1 MQDRLQF
8 ETALKGDTMKKVRS
22 IVLSL
27 IVLSAALVLLAGCSS
42 SSSGSSAASSASTT
56 NSSSAEVNYY
66 LVKDFC
72 ITTYTSGETEK
83 ETTLYEYDES
93 FNKTAKTVN
102 GSLAESWRYDGEG
115 NVIEHV
121 KNGSSYER
129 TEFQFENGLCVR
141 EDVYKNGSSNTPQ
154 QYKINEYDD
163 AGNLILS
170 TTYDQNGTQRAVVE
184 YTYDGD
190 KLIQEVHNGKLLYE
204 FLYNSDGT
212 HTKRTYYVDK
222 NDGSYFE
229 IVYDAEDRFIVDGD
243 GWTHEREFD
252 SNGKVIRE
260 TALAPGGQLRTTEY
274 TREADGSHV
283 TKTVSDFLNS
293 GDTEPYQTIVTDT
306 DYTEG
311 QAVYSREETK
321 SSDGATDIVEEH
333 FYTYQD
339 ENGNTIGGSDDQ
351 GTNGTSSGAS
361 SSEAASSAAA
371 APAATE
377 SQSQG
382 DQSAT
387 DELSN
392 TAFSGHKKDFSV
404 SYNLEFHPGHAC
416 YLVQLRDGKAEGVSK
431 GSYSFENGTL
441 EISDIPAIMGA
452 SYESADRISV
462 NMNTGAWT
470 FKAESGT
477 SDTSM
482 LDSLAESLGPA
493 A

>member
-1 MQDRLQF
+1 
-8 ETALKGDTMKKVRS
+8 MKKVRS

-27 IVLSAALVLLAGCSS
+27 IALSAALVLIAGCSS
-42 SSSGSSAASSASTT
+42 SSSGSSAASSASAA
-56 NSSSAEVNYY
+56 SSSAAEVNYY
-66 LVKDFC
+66 LVKDVSV
-72 ITTYTSGETEK
+72 TTYTSGETE
-83 ETTLYEYDES
+83 ESTTLYEYDGS
-93 FNKTAKTVN
+93 FNKTGKTVN
-102 GSLAESWRYDGEG
+102 GSLAESWRDDEDG

-163 AGNLILS
+163 LGNLVLS
-170 TTYDQNGTQRAVVE
+170 TTYDQNGTQRVVAE

-190 KLIQEVHNGKLLYE
+190 KLTQEIHNGKLLYE
-204 FLYNSDGT
+204 FLYSSDGT

-222 NDGSYFE
+222 DDDSYFD
-229 IVYDAEDRFIVDGD
+229 IVYDAENRYIVDGD

-260 TALAPGGQLRTTEY
+260 KALAPGGQLRTTEY
-274 TREADGSHV
+274 VRDADGSHA

-293 GDTEPYQTIVTDT
+293 SDAEPYQTIVTDT
-306 DYTEG
+306 DYIEG

-333 FYTYQD
+333 FYTYKN
-339 ENGNTIGGSDDQ
+339 ENGDTIGGSSDQ
-351 GTNGTSSGAS
+351 ETNRADSDSS
-361 SSEAASSAAA
+361 SSEAASNAAA
-371 APAATE
+371 APAATT
-377 SQSQG
+377 SQG
-382 DQSAT
+382 QSEQNAT

-404 SYNLEFHPGHAC
+404 SYTLEFHPGHVC
-416 YLVQLRDGKAEGVSK
+416 YLVQLRDGKAEGISK

-441 EISDIPAIMGA
+441 KISNIPAITGA
-452 SYESADRISV
+452 SYESTDRISV

-470 FKAESGT
+470 FKAESST
-477 SDTSM
+477 SDMAT